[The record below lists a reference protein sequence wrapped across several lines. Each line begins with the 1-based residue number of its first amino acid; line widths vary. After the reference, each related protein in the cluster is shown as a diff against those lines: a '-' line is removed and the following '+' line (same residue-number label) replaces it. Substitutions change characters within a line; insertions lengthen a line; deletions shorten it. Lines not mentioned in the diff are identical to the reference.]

1 VDEAGVLGPDAV
13 QAAAAYEDEIHRLRD
28 ELEEVRA
35 GREEWAESELEK
47 INEALENE
55 IESLKNQKGGSSTV
69 MLKRN
74 AVLAAQVDEMKEA
87 LAEFDE
93 WHTEGTG
100 ISPAQLLQ
108 ANSALAREVEQLKN
122 QLTRVLAGR
131 GVHGD
136 DAVGGPRD
144 DSLAITTIAGA
155 NDVEIDFDSKE
166 EGGIDKVRREDEHT
180 KPCHVLPCSVWY
192 VVVFEY

>member
-13 QAAAAYEDEIHRLRD
+13 QAAAAYEDEIRRLRD

-131 GVHGD
+131 GVQGD
-136 DAVGGPRD
+136 DAVEVARD
-144 DSLAITTIAGA
+144 DSLAVTTIAGV

-166 EGGIDKVRREDEHT
+166 EGGIDKVGREDEHT
-180 KPCHVLPCSVWY
+180 KPCHVYITL
-192 VVVFEY
+192 